1 MTTITRIEDHHVPA
15 VDLPFERVPEPT
27 PVADLSAR
35 RKGLFI
41 RLGAGIALA
50 ALAYGAY
57 DALVAARHVTTDNA
71 YVGADMAQV
80 TPLVGAPVR
89 EVLVEDSQMVK
100 KGDVLV
106 RLDDT
111 DARIALD
118 KAEADLAQTE
128 RRVRG
133 LSATDAGLD
142 AQIAARAA
150 DQARAAA
157 GVVSAQAD
165 FDKAAIDLKRREALA
180 ASGSVSGEELTLARN
195 AQATAAANLHSAQA
209 QVALAAANRTAA
221 VGTRDAS
228 HVMIA
233 NTSVDTNPEV
243 LAARAT
249 RDQARVDLDR
259 MVLRAPFDGVV
270 SHRQVQVGQRVQA
283 GQSLMVVVPD
293 KSLYVDANYK
303 EGQLAKVHPGQTA
316 TLTSDLYGSTVVYH
330 GRVVGFSGGTGAAF
344 AVVPA
349 QNATGNWI
357 KVVQRLPVRIALD
370 REELTEHPLRVGL
383 SMNADIAVAP

>member
-1 MTTITRIEDHHVPA
+1 MTTITHIADQHAPA
-15 VDLPFERVPEPT
+15 ADLPFERVAEPVPT
-27 PVADLSAR
+27 ADLATR
-35 RKGLFI
+35 RKGLFVS
-41 RLGAGIALA
+41 LGVGIAIV
-50 ALAYGAY
+50 ALAYAAY
-57 DALVAARHVTTDNA
+57 DVLLASRHVETDNA
-71 YVGADMAQV
+71 YVGADMAQI

-89 EVLVEDSQMVK
+89 EVLVQDSQMVR

-111 DARIALD
+111 DARIALA
-118 KAEADLAQTE
+118 KAEADLAQTI

-142 AQIAARAA
+142 AQIAARTAE
-150 DQARAAA
+150 QARAAA
-157 GVVSAQAD
+157 GLVSAQAD
-165 FDKAAIDLKRREALA
+165 YDKAVIDLKRREALA

-209 QVALAAANRTAA
+209 SVTLAAANRAA
-221 VGTRDAS
+221 AIGTRDATQ
-228 HVMIA
+228 VMIA
-233 NTSVDTNPEV
+233 DTSTDTNPEV
-243 LAARAT
+243 MAARAT

-293 KSLYVDANYK
+293 KALYVDANYK
-303 EGQLAKVHPGQTA
+303 EGQLAKVHPGQVA
-316 TLTSDLYGSTVVYH
+316 TLTSDLYGSSVIFH
-330 GRVVGFSGGTGAAF
+330 GRVMGLTGGTGAAF

-357 KVVQRLPVRIALD
+357 KVVQRLPVRIRLD
-370 REELTEHPLRVGL
+370 PEELAEHPLRVGL
-383 SMNADIAVAP
+383 SMDADIDIAQ

>member
-1 MTTITRIEDHHVPA
+1 MTTITRIEDQYAPA
-15 VDLPFERVPEPT
+15 IDLPFERAPDPT
-27 PVADLSAR
+27 PARDMATR
-35 RKGLFI
+35 RKSLFVKLGL
-41 RLGAGIALA
+41 GIGLA
-50 ALAYGAY
+50 ALAYGTY
-57 DALVAARHVTTDNA
+57 DRFVAARHVTTDNA
-71 YVGADMAQV
+71 YVGADMAQI

-89 EVLVEDSQMVK
+89 EVTVQDSQMVR
-100 KGDVLV
+100 KGEVLV

-111 DARIALD
+111 DARIALT

-142 AQIAARAA
+142 AQIAARVA
-150 DQARAAA
+150 DQARASA
-157 GVVSAQAD
+157 GLISAQAD

-209 QVALAAANRTAA
+209 SVSLAAANRTAA
-221 VGTRDAS
+221 IGTRDAT

-233 NTSVDTNPEV
+233 NTSTDSNPEV
-243 LAARAT
+243 MAARAT

-303 EGQLAKVHPGQTA
+303 EGQLAKVHPGQA
-316 TLTSDLYGSTVVYH
+316 VTLTSDLYGSAVVYH
-330 GRVVGFSGGTGAAF
+330 GRVMGFSGGTGAAF

-370 REELTEHPLRVGL
+370 RDELIEHPLRVGL
-383 SMNADIAVAP
+383 SMNADIVVAP

>member
-1 MTTITRIEDHHVPA
+1 
-15 VDLPFERVPEPT
+15 
-27 PVADLSAR
+27 
-35 RKGLFI
+35 
-41 RLGAGIALA
+41 
-50 ALAYGAY
+50 
-57 DALVAARHVTTDNA
+57 
-71 YVGADMAQV
+71 MAQV

-89 EVLVEDSQMVK
+89 EVMVQDSQMVR

-111 DARIALD
+111 DARITLA
-118 KAEADLAQTE
+118 KAEADLSQTE

-150 DQARAAA
+150 EQARAAA
-157 GVVSAQAD
+157 GLVSAQAD

-180 ASGSVSGEELTLARN
+180 ASGSVSGEELTQARN

-209 QVALAAANRTAA
+209 TVTLAAANRTAA
-221 VGTRDAS
+221 IGTRDATR
-228 HVMIA
+228 VMIA
-233 NTSVDTNPEV
+233 NTSNDTNPEV

-259 MVLRAPFDGVV
+259 MVVRAPFDGVI

-283 GQSLMVVVPD
+283 GQSMMVVVPD

-303 EGQLAKVHPGQTA
+303 EGQLAKVHPGQA
-316 TLTSDLYGSTVVYH
+316 VTLTSDLYGSSIVYH
-330 GRVVGFSGGTGAAF
+330 GRVMGLTGGTGAAF
-344 AVVPA
+344 SVVPA

-357 KVVQRLPVRIALD
+357 KVVQRVPVRIKLD
-370 REELTEHPLRVGL
+370 PDELSMHPLRVGL
-383 SMNADIAVAP
+383 SMTADIEVAQ